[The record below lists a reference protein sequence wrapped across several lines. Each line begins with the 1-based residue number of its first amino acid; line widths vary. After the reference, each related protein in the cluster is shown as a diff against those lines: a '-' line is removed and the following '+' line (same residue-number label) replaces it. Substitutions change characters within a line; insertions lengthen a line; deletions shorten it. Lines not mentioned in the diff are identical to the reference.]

1 MNATSRSASWPYEGR
16 LFASIILILIATA
29 GSASAV
35 TFSLTG
41 NLAAPQDEVTLVLDL
56 PFNGGFTLQTYG
68 FGGGTDLASKLISS
82 GGFDPFVGVF
92 EGTGVNATFIDGT
105 SDILSNYTSE
115 PNACGPAG
123 TVSVA
128 GYGPQCGDVRLDFPS
143 LTAGLYTIVLSDAL
157 YYPTA
162 ANEFPPAYLGD
173 GFTDFTAGASSFQTC
188 YDPNT
193 CLADTGNWA
202 LDVNVAEDIA
212 SLTNVT
218 PTVPEPAS
226 FALIGL
232 GLLAVRFAFRRR
244 DTKPTIRKGTEQ

>member
-1 MNATSRSASWPYEGR
+1 MNALFRRMSRLYPGR
-16 LFASIILILIATA
+16 LAAFIFLIAVA
-29 GSASAV
+29 GSASAS

-41 NLAAPQDEVTLVLDL
+41 TLEAPQDDVILVLDL
-56 PFNGGFTLQTYG
+56 PFNGGFTLQTFG
-68 FGGGTDLASKLISS
+68 FGGGTNLATDLISP

-115 PNACGPAG
+115 PNACGSAG
-123 TVSVA
+123 TVNVP
-128 GYGPQCGDVRLDFPS
+128 GYGPQCGDVSLDFTN

-157 YYPTA
+157 FYPTA

-193 CLADTGNWA
+193 CLTDTGNWA
-202 LDVNVAEDIA
+202 LDVNAAEDGA
-212 SLTNVT
+212 TLANVT

-232 GLLAVRFAFRRR
+232 GLLAVHVVFRRR
-244 DTKPTIRKGTEQ
+244 ITKPNNPERN